1 MRLPRSPRLPW
12 SRFEGL
18 TAEDVVAAIVRYNAG
33 EAHNFGDSTRYD
45 LVSHGVRYP
54 PKAIFGLAAERVL
67 GRQLTS
73 ADFAGGLGSICF
85 RTLAKL
91 GYSVVAKSAIEDLP
105 DEDAETVVDV
115 LLEVQA
121 AEPHQDCPLA
131 SKNKR
136 GGAPR
141 IGGRRLSRRAKEL
154 GDRAE
159 ECVFKQLAAEQAVGR
174 IDGLRWLAREGQ
186 TPGWDIE
193 YQELPSHTFK
203 RIEVKG
209 ALAKSIGAFDLTAN
223 ELKAALEFGPN
234 FGLAL
239 VTESVSA
246 RPKVFYL
253 WDVARWFAQ
262 NRLVREPLVWGVRS
276 GPALD

>member
-1 MRLPRSPRLPW
+1 MRSPRPARLP
-12 SRFEGL
+12 SSHFEGL

-33 EAHNFGDSTRYD
+33 ETHNFGESTRYD
-45 LVSHGVRYP
+45 LVSQGVRYP

-67 GRQLTS
+67 KRRLTP

-91 GYSVVAKSAIEDLP
+91 GFSVVSKSAIEDLP
-105 DEDAETVVDV
+105 DEDPELVVDV
-115 LLEVQA
+115 LPKVQA
-121 AEPHQDCPLA
+121 AEQHQDCPLA
-131 SKNKR
+131 PKNKR
-136 GGAPR
+136 SGAPR

-159 ECVFKQLAAEQAVGR
+159 ECVFKQLEAKQATGQ
-174 IDGLRWLAREGQ
+174 IAGLRWLAREGQ

-193 YQELPSHTFK
+193 FQELPSRALR

-223 ELKAALEFGPN
+223 ELKAALEFGPD
-234 FGLAL
+234 FALAL
-239 VTESVSA
+239 VTESSST

-253 WDVARWFAQ
+253 WDVARWFTE

-276 GPALD
+276 GPAAD

>member
-1 MRLPRSPRLPW
+1 MRSHRPPRLPS

-33 EAHNFGDSTRYD
+33 ETHNFGDSTRYD
-45 LVSHGVRYP
+45 LVSYGVRYP

-67 GRQLTS
+67 RRKLTP

-105 DEDAETVVDV
+105 EEDAEIAVGV

-121 AEPHQDCPLA
+121 AERHQECPLA
-131 SKNKR
+131 SKGKR
-136 GGAPR
+136 DGAPR

-159 ECVFKQLAAEQAVGR
+159 ECVFKQLAAEQATGR
-174 IDGLRWLAREGQ
+174 IAGLRWLAREGQ

-193 YQELPSHTFK
+193 YQELPSRAIK

-223 ELKAALEFGPN
+223 ELKAALEFGPD

-239 VTESVSA
+239 VTESGSA

-253 WDVARWFAQ
+253 WNVARSFAE

-276 GPALD
+276 GPAAD